1 MILIGTGG
9 YAYEDWRGVFYP
21 PDLPAREMLAFYAR
35 EFSFTEVNSTYYRLP
50 NRFML
55 YHMAEKTPEGFGFF
69 LKAYRTM
76 THERQEEAA
85 DFSAFRAALSPL
97 LEGGRLLGVLA
108 QFPTSFRATEAN
120 REYLR
125 RFRSRL
131 DGVPV
136 AVEFRHREWIT
147 PETFQLLKEEGLAYV
162 VVDEPAFKDLVPPVQ
177 WVTAP
182 FSYVRFHGRNY
193 KKWWHHA
200 ERSERYDYLYSREEL
215 AEWVPRLQEL
225 ANRTEKVYVSMN
237 NHRRGQAV
245 INARML
251 RELLRE
257 MGEE

>member
-35 EFSFTEVNSTYYRLP
+35 EFPFTEVNSTYYRLP

-76 THERQEEAA
+76 THERPEETA

-131 DGVPV
+131 DGIPV

-147 PETFQLLKEEGLAYV
+147 PETFQLPRKKRWPMWSWTSQVLRIWFLPSSGLR
-162 VVDEPAFKDLVPPVQ
+162 PLFPMCAFTDVITRSGGTTRNVLNA
-177 WVTAP
+177 TTISIA
-182 FSYVRFHGRNY
+182 GRN
-193 KKWWHHA
+193 WPNGSHA
-200 ERSERYDYLYSREEL
+200 CRN
-215 AEWVPRLQEL
+215 W
-225 ANRTEKVYVSMN
+225 RTG
-237 NHRRGQAV
+237 RR
-245 INARML
+245 RFMSP
-251 RELLRE
+251 
-257 MGEE
+257 